1 MFLTVFIKVS
11 TSKRIKE
18 KVSENQRNPKHV
30 VSLGSYADLH
40 KQVQIV
46 EVLMKIFYNY
56 FILSHSIY
64 NNICT
69 ADGYTVPR
77 QGSFFFLCLIVHLR

>member
-11 TSKRIKE
+11 TSKRIKG
-18 KVSENQRNPKHV
+18 KVSENQRNPKCV
-30 VSLGSYADLH
+30 VSLGSYADSH

-56 FILSHSIY
+56 FILSHSI
-64 NNICT
+64 
-69 ADGYTVPR
+69 
-77 QGSFFFLCLIVHLR
+77 Q